1 MTSKMRLGTKNS
13 SYQNIPLIMLKNLSY
28 DKHFLEIKWRCSKGD
43 EVVKFVKQ
51 SNMTLTNLRKSW
63 YHKNVLPKT
72 EQNDVTNDDIDQK
85 PDMVSKS
92 ILPKSSSGH
101 IEELDSS

>member
-1 MTSKMRLGTKNS
+1 
-13 SYQNIPLIMLKNLSY
+13 
-28 DKHFLEIKWRCSKGD
+28 
-43 EVVKFVKQ
+43 
-51 SNMTLTNLRKSW
+51 MTLTNLRKSW